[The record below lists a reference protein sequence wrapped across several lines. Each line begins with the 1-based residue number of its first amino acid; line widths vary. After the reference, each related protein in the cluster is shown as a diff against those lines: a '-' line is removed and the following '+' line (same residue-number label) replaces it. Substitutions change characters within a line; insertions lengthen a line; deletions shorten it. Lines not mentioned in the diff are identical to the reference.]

1 VTCALTSPARLPK
14 VLAMSRPGRGA
25 IGAALFLATAFGFAG
40 CSTTKLA
47 VGSMVPILEQSVD
60 AAQSASDLELV
71 REGTPGNLVLLD
83 GLIRTDPRPELLT
96 LGAELYFSYAFAFI
110 EDMDPER
117 AAGLYA
123 TGRDYGRR
131 ALSRRKDVARA
142 LEAADAPALTAA
154 LADLDRDDAP
164 EVLWTAAAWAG
175 WANLSLD
182 QPAAVADL
190 PLIEALLD
198 RAAGLDEGY
207 LYGLPHLLLG
217 AFHAARPPLLGGD
230 PERAERH
237 FTRAREL
244 GQGNLLMVPVF
255 EAKYYARAILD
266 PDLFDRLIAETL
278 SAPLDRAPD
287 IRLLN
292 TVAQRKARD
301 LAAIKDD
308 LF

>member
-1 VTCALTSPARLPK
+1 
-14 VLAMSRPGRGA
+14 MSSTGRGT
-25 IGAALFLATAFGFAG
+25 IGAALALAFAFGLAG
-40 CSTTKLA
+40 CSTTKFA
-47 VGSMVPILEQSVD
+47 VGSMVPILEQSV
-60 AAQSASDLELV
+60 AAGRSASDLELV
-71 REGTPGNLVLLD
+71 REGTPGNLVLID
-83 GLIRTDPRPELLT
+83 GLIRTDPRPELLA
-96 LGAELYFSYAFAFI
+96 LAAELYFSYAFAFI
-110 EDMDPER
+110 EDTDPAR

-123 TGRDYGRR
+123 IGRDYGRR
-131 ALSRRKDVARA
+131 ALGRRKDVARA
-142 LEAADAPALTAA
+142 LEAADAAALTAA

-182 QPAAVADL
+182 PPAAVADL
-190 PLIEALLD
+190 PLIEALLE
-198 RAAGLDEGY
+198 RAATLDEGY

-217 AFHAARPPLLGGD
+217 AFQAARPPLLGGD
-230 PERAERH
+230 PERAQRH

-266 PDLFDRLIAETL
+266 PELFDRLIAETL
-278 SAPLDRAPD
+278 SAPLDRAPE

-301 LAAIKDD
+301 LAAIKDE

>member
-1 VTCALTSPARLPK
+1 
-14 VLAMSRPGRGA
+14 
-25 IGAALFLATAFGFAG
+25 
-40 CSTTKLA
+40 
-47 VGSMVPILEQSVD
+47 MVPILEESV
-60 AAQSASDLELV
+60 AAGRSASDLELV

-83 GLIRTDPRPELLT
+83 GLIRTDPRPDLLV
-96 LGAELYFSYAFAFI
+96 LGAELYFSYAFAFV
-110 EDMDPER
+110 EDTDPAR

-123 TGRDYGRR
+123 IGRDYGRR
-131 ALSRRKDVARA
+131 ALSRRQDVARA
-142 LEAADAPALTAA
+142 LERGDAPALAVA
-154 LADLDRDDAP
+154 LAEVDRDEAA

-190 PLIEALLD
+190 PLIETLLD
-198 RAAGLDEGY
+198 RAAALDEGY
-207 LYGLPHLLLG
+207 LYGLPQLLLG

-230 PERAERH
+230 PARAQRH

-255 EAKYYARAILD
+255 EARYYARAILD

-278 SAPLDRAPD
+278 AAPLDRAPD

-301 LAAIKDD
+301 LAAMKDEW
-308 LF
+308 F

>member
-1 VTCALTSPARLPK
+1 MLRAVRSGIAVGLVVLSGMAL
-14 VLAMSRPGRGA
+14 G
-25 IGAALFLATAFGFAG
+25 G

-47 VGSMVPILEQSVD
+47 VGSMVPILEESV
-60 AAQSASDLELV
+60 AAARSSSDLELV
-71 REGTPGNLVLLD
+71 KDGTPGNLVLID
-83 GLIRTDPRPELLT
+83 GLIRTDPKPELLV
-96 LGAELYFSYAFAFI
+96 LGAELYFSYAFAFV
-110 EDMDPER
+110 EDENPAR
-117 AAGLYA
+117 AAGLYVI
-123 TGRDYGRR
+123 GRDYGRR
-131 ALSRRKDVARA
+131 ALSRRKDLKAALDKSDVAA
-142 LEAADAPALTAA
+142 LKAA
-154 LADLDRDDAP
+154 LAKLDRDDAP

-190 PLIEALLD
+190 PLIEVLLD
-198 RAAGLDEGY
+198 RAVELDEGY
-207 LYGLPHLLLG
+207 QYGMPHLLLG
-217 AFHAARPPLLGGD
+217 AFHAARPPLLGGN

-244 GQGNLLMVPVF
+244 GQGNLLLVPVF

-266 PDLFDRLIAETL
+266 PELFDRLLAEAL

-301 LAAIKDD
+301 LQPMRDEW
-308 LF
+308 F